1 MLEIKTSKTKKNM
14 NLSILNSSLFNF
26 STSRKKIKAVF
37 ALILLASVFCNPSRA
52 VTVNLGS
59 AAGFAVL
66 AGSAITNTGATT
78 ITGDVGVFPGSS
90 ITGFGTVTLNGT
102 NQAGNSITQ
111 QAKTDLTAAYIDAAG
126 RTATTTYNTKFD
138 LGGLT
143 LLSGVY
149 NTPKSFSLTGS
160 LTLDGLG
167 NPNAVWIF
175 QAATTLTTSSNSSMV
190 LINGAQASNV
200 FWQVG
205 SSATLGTGSVL
216 FGDILALTS
225 ITMNTGATLGGSA
238 LARNGA
244 VTLDNNTLSASLVST
259 VPEPATTAMLSLG
272 LICVVLAYRRNVT
285 SRGA

>member
-1 MLEIKTSKTKKNM
+1 MLEIKTSKTKKYM
-14 NLSILNSSLFNF
+14 NLLILNSSSFNF

-90 ITGFGTVTLNGT
+90 MTGFGTVTLNGT